1 MPSNSE
7 SSLQNLAAAAT
18 NILENSGARV
28 TAEAR
33 AVRNIERY
41 TTAGSGGIYVF
52 PSHMRDDA
60 AGYPHMSF
68 RTGSTY
74 IYFPIPAGLSFSD
87 QAEYSSVDLGLL
99 GIEIDK
105 GMGPTAGQGAGKA
118 VGAVAGV
125 GAAILAKAKGYQK
138 TSDALTLGTGRLMS
152 PNKRTS
158 FQGMSIRTFEFSFKM
173 MAKNER
179 DAAMIRDINTL
190 FRLNIYPSTELGGAI
205 LNFPPSWSIK
215 FYNINGL
222 ENTHIPR
229 IYDECFLTSVNS
241 TYNAGSNL
249 FHEDGSPVEVDISLK
264 FEEAKALTRDDLY
277 TLADY
282 SS

>member
-7 SSLQNLAAAAT
+7 SSLQNIAAAVT
-18 NILENSGARV
+18 NVLENSGARV
-28 TAEAR
+28 SAEAR
-33 AVRNIERY
+33 AVRDIEKY
-41 TTAGSGGIYVF
+41 TTAGNSGVFVF
-52 PSHMRDDA
+52 PSHMRNDS

-68 RTGSTY
+68 RTGSSY
-74 IYFPIPAGLSFSD
+74 IYFPIPAGLTFSD

-118 VGAVAGV
+118 VGVTAGI
-125 GAAILAKAKGYQK
+125 GASILAKAKGYQK

-158 FQGMSIRTFEFSFKM
+158 FQGMSIRTFEFAFKM
-173 MAKNER
+173 MAKNES
-179 DAAMIRDINTL
+179 DAKMIRDINTI

-205 LNFPPSWSIK
+205 LNFPPTWSIK
-215 FYNINGL
+215 FYNNQGR

-229 IYDECFLTSVNS
+229 IYDECFLTAVNS

-249 FHEDGSPVEVDISLK
+249 FHSDGSPVEVDISLR

-277 TLADY
+277 KLADY

>member
-7 SSLQNLAAAAT
+7 SSLQNIAQAAT
-18 NILENSGARV
+18 NMLEMSGARV

-33 AVRNIERY
+33 SVRNIERY
-41 TTAGSGGIYVF
+41 TTAGSGGLFVF
-52 PSHMRDDA
+52 PSHMRNNSA
-60 AGYPHMSF
+60 AYPHMAF

-99 GIEIDK
+99 GIEPDK
-105 GMGPTAGQGAGKA
+105 GMGPTASQ
-118 VGAVAGV
+118 GV
-125 GAAILAKAKGYQK
+125 GKSVGIAAGIGASILAKAKGYQK
-138 TSDALTLGTGRLMS
+138 TADALTLGTGRLMS

-158 FQGMSIRTFEFSFKM
+158 FQGMSIRSFEFTFKM

-179 DAAMIRDINTL
+179 DAALIRDINTI

-205 LNFPPSWSIK
+205 LNFPPTWSIK
-215 FYNINGL
+215 FYNINGA

-229 IYDECFLTSVNS
+229 IYDECFLTAVNS

-249 FHEDGSPVEVDISLK
+249 FHDDGSPVEVDITVR

-277 TLADY
+277 QLADY

>member
-7 SSLQNLAAAAT
+7 SSLQNITAAAT
-18 NILENSGARV
+18 NMLEQSGARV

-33 AVRNIERY
+33 AVRNIEKY
-41 TTAGSGGIYVF
+41 TTAGNSGIIVF
-52 PSHMRDDA
+52 PSNMRNA
-60 AGYPHMSF
+60 AADYPHMSF

-99 GIEIDK
+99 GLEFDK
-105 GMGPTAGQGAGKA
+105 GMGPTAGQGVGKA
-118 VGAVAGV
+118 VGMAAGI
-125 GAAILAKAKGYQK
+125 GAQILAKAGQYQK
-138 TSDALTLGTGRLMS
+138 TADALALGTGRLMS

-158 FQGMSIRTFEFSFKM
+158 FQGMSIRSFEFTFKM
-173 MAKNER
+173 MPKNKS
-179 DAAMIRDINTL
+179 DANIIRDINTI
-190 FRLNIYPSTELGGAI
+190 FRLNIYPSSELGGAI
-205 LNFPPSWSIK
+205 LNFPPTWSIK
-215 FYNINGL
+215 FYNSKGI
-222 ENTHIPR
+222 ENIHIPR
-229 IYDECFLTSVNS
+229 IYDECFLTSISS

-249 FHEDGSPVEVDISLK
+249 FHDDGSPVEVDISLK

-277 TLADY
+277 KLSDY